1 MFFRGKDSDS
11 VGRILD
17 SCNFSTI
24 GMEVLKDCSLISI
37 LDNKIEMHDLM
48 QKMGWE
54 IIRGE
59 FPGQPGKWSRLWNP
73 EDVHAV
79 LTQKTVRDK
88 CLNLFKLL
96 RHLISLK
103 KLLMYMI
110 LSILCFT
117 YPLLLVLGD
126 KGNRRNIL

>member
-1 MFFRGKDSDS
+1 MK
-11 VGRILD
+11 
-17 SCNFSTI
+17 
-24 GMEVLKDCSLISI
+24 VLKDCSFISI

-54 IIRGE
+54 IIEEE
-59 FPGQPGKWSRLWNP
+59 FPGRPGKWSRLWNP

-79 LTQKTVRDK
+79 LTQNTVRAK

>member
-1 MFFRGKDSDS
+1 MK
-11 VGRILD
+11 
-17 SCNFSTI
+17 
-24 GMEVLKDCSLISI
+24 VLKDCSFISI
-37 LDNKIEMHDLM
+37 LDNKIEMHGLM
-48 QKMGWE
+48 QQMGWE
-54 IIRGE
+54 IIRRE
-59 FPGQPGKWSRLWNP
+59 SPGQPGQRSRLWNP

-126 KGNRRNIL
+126 KGNPRIIL